1 MQISDLAQA
10 HRGIFT
16 LDIYRK
22 GKLIEHFVDDNLI
35 VDQGRTNVTRLL
47 GGDSANLQIAQIG
60 FGTSNAVAAPG
71 NTALTSAFV
80 KAIDSH
86 SYPSATSVLFKFS
99 LGTGE
104 ANGKAIYEF
113 GLLTASGL
121 LHARKVRGGAL
132 MKESDLS
139 LAGTWQLLY

>member
-1 MQISDLAQA
+1 MQISDLAQSC
-10 HRGIFT
+10 RGIFT
-16 LDIYRK
+16 LDISRR
-22 GKLIEHFVDDNLI
+22 GELIEHFVDDNLI

-47 GGDSANLQIAQIG
+47 GGDGANLQIAKIG
-60 FGTSNAVAAPG
+60 FGTSNAVASPG
-71 NTALTSAFV
+71 NTALTNAFV

-86 SYPSATSVLFKFS
+86 SYPSTTSVLFNFS

-104 ANGKAIYEF
+104 ANDKAIYEF
-113 GLLTASGL
+113 GLLTESGL